1 MGVRMWQDPTCSGG
15 PWQPP
20 QTQGDCRSL
29 LLPETSQDPGPPL
42 HCPPK
47 RGTPRASMGHPA
59 RGGGSDSRRRG
70 RFSLLRGPCPVTHLL
85 HAPTVLP
92 GATAEGMQT
101 LGSPDSKEDLTF
113 KKHSLCPGHKNES
126 AKSPPWWSSA
136 NQRSENTSYRR
147 GCNTE
152 SSMRH

>member
-1 MGVRMWQDPTCSGG
+1 MGVRMWQDPTCSSG

-70 RFSLLRGPCPVTHLL
+70 RFSPLRGPCPVTHLL

-92 GATAEGMQT
+92 GATQ
-101 LGSPDSKEDLTF
+101 
-113 KKHSLCPGHKNES
+113 
-126 AKSPPWWSSA
+126 
-136 NQRSENTSYRR
+136 R
-147 GCNTE
+147 GCRLWGHQTAKRTSHLRSTVCVQDTRMSQPSPRPGGVQPIRRAKIQVTE
-152 SSMRH
+152 EVVTQKAA